1 MFFNR
6 LLKPGAPVQREDVE
20 REFVWKESAG

>member
-6 LLKPGAPVQREDVE
+6 LLKPGAPVQREKVE
-20 REFVWKESAG
+20 REFVWRESSG